1 MANNTVGL
9 IAFWGYIPKQTYLVE
24 FSSVHFL
31 ERRFSLV
38 KNNFSATSH
47 QKTSLTI
54 ISLFS
59 CLFQC
64 YSIQHKKMQIN
75 IMEILRLK
83 HATFVKSL
91 TSFGPQFHYLYNYRG
106 GLGDFEGLW
115 PTMVCNYLTIQFD
128 KRILFIP
135 SKSSA
140 LEGKLGNMP
149 LFTRAFKSK
158 MGWTHSPPEVL
169 HLYLCCTFVKTH
181 SSSIRKEQV
190 VFIWTPK

>member
-1 MANNTVGL
+1 
-9 IAFWGYIPKQTYLVE
+9 
-24 FSSVHFL
+24 
-31 ERRFSLV
+31 LV

-59 CLFQC
+59 YLFQC
-64 YSIQHKKMQIN
+64 YSIQHKKMKIN
-75 IMEILRLK
+75 TMEILRLK
-83 HATFVKSL
+83 YATFVKSL
-91 TSFGPQFHYLYNYRG
+91 TSLGPQFHYLYNYRG
-106 GLGDFEGLW
+106 GLGDFEGLC
-115 PTMVCNYLTIQFD
+115 PTTVCNYITIQLD

-135 SKSSA
+135 SASSA

-169 HLYLCCTFVKTH
+169 HPYLCCTFVKTH
-181 SSSIRKEQV
+181 SPSIRKEQV
-190 VFIWTPK
+190 VFI

>member
-1 MANNTVGL
+1 MANNTIGF

-24 FSSVHFL
+24 FASAHFL
-31 ERRFSLV
+31 KRRFSLV

-54 ISLFS
+54 ISFFS
-59 CLFQC
+59 YLFQC
-64 YSIQHKKMQIN
+64 YSIQHKKMKIN
-75 IMEILRLK
+75 TMEILRLK
-83 HATFVKSL
+83 YATFVKSL

-106 GLGDFEGLW
+106 GLGDFEGLC
-115 PTMVCNYLTIQFD
+115 PTMVCNYITIQFD

-135 SKSSA
+135 STSSA

-169 HLYLCCTFVKTH
+169 HFYLCCTFVKTH
-181 SSSIRKEQV
+181 SPSIRKE
-190 VFIWTPK
+190 

>member
-1 MANNTVGL
+1 M
-9 IAFWGYIPKQTYLVE
+9 
-24 FSSVHFL
+24 
-31 ERRFSLV
+31 V

-54 ISLFS
+54 ISFFS
-59 CLFQC
+59 YLFQC
-64 YSIQHKKMQIN
+64 YSIQHKKMKIN
-75 IMEILRLK
+75 TMEILRLK
-83 HATFVKSL
+83 YATFVKSL

-106 GLGDFEGLW
+106 GLGDFEGLC
-115 PTMVCNYLTIQFD
+115 PTMVCNYITIQFD

-135 SKSSA
+135 STSSA

-181 SSSIRKEQV
+181 SPSIRKE
-190 VFIWTPK
+190 